1 MENFEFYVPTKVVFG
16 KGAQSRV
23 AKLVKEFGG
32 KKVLVHF
39 GGGSVRKSGL
49 LKEIEDSLVNG
60 GIDFVELGGVVPNPL
75 LSKVR
80 EGISLCKKE
89 NIDFILAVGGG
100 SVIDSSKA
108 IAYGLANDCD
118 VWDLYCGKCA
128 ARGAASVGAVLTIA
142 AAGSETSESSVI
154 TNDDGMLKRGYSSD
168 FGHCKFAIM
177 NPELTYTL
185 PKFQTFSGCVD
196 IVMHTLERYFSK
208 QKDTML
214 QDSIAEALIRTV
226 IANAKILQLEPENYA
241 ARAEIMWASTL
252 SHNGVTGYRFIGDW
266 ASHQLEHELSGM
278 FGVAHGAG
286 LSAIWGAWAR
296 YVVDA
301 APEKFARLGR
311 NVFGIDDSDDSSAAL
326 KTISSF
332 ENIFSSWDMPT
343 SLGELGIKP
352 TDEQLDELARKCS
365 FDNSRTIGAIKKLGI
380 EDIRKIYA
388 AAR

>member
-23 AKLVKEFGG
+23 AELVKEFGG

-311 NVFGIDDSDDSSAAL
+311 NVFGIDDSDDFSAAL

-332 ENIFSSWDMPT
+332 ENIFSSWDMPP

>member
-23 AKLVKEFGG
+23 AELVKEFGG

-128 ARGAASVGAVLTIA
+128 ALGAASVGAVLTIA

>member
-23 AKLVKEFGG
+23 AELVKEFGG

-301 APEKFARLGR
+301 APKKFARLGR
-311 NVFGIDDSDDSSAAL
+311 NIFGIDDSDDSSAAL

>member
-16 KGAQSRV
+16 RGTQSRV
-23 AKLVKEFGG
+23 GELVKEFGG
-32 KKVLVHF
+32 ARVLIHF
-39 GGGSVRKSGL
+39 GGGSAIRSGL
-49 LKEIEDSLVNG
+49 LKEVEESLDKS
-60 GIDFVELGGVVPNPL
+60 GIKYVELGGVVPNPL

-80 EGISLCKKE
+80 EGISLCRKE
-89 NIDFILAVGGG
+89 KLDFILAVGGG

-118 VWDLYCGKCA
+118 VWDLYCGKCK
-128 ARGAASVGAVLTIA
+128 ARGAAPVGAVLTIA

-168 FGHCKFAIM
+168 FGHCKFAVM
-177 NPELTYTL
+177 NPELTCTL

-196 IVMHTLERYFSK
+196 IVMHTLERYFSN

-278 FGVAHGAG
+278 FGVAHGEG

-296 YVVDA
+296 YVM
-301 APEKFARLGR
+301 PEATEKLARLGK
-311 NVFGIDDSDDSSAAL
+311 NVFGICESDSASAAL
-326 KTISSF
+326 KTITSF
-332 ENIFSSWDMPT
+332 ENTFSSWDMPI
-343 SLGELGIKP
+343 SLRELGIDP
-352 TDEQLDELARKCS
+352 TDAQLDELARKCS
-365 FDNSRTIGAIKKLGI
+365 FDNSRTIGAIKKLNI
-380 EDIRKIYA
+380 DDMRKIYA
-388 AAR
+388 SAR

>member
-1 MENFEFYVPTKVVFG
+1 MRGELSPEEIVRRNARLRMLEEDGVPQGEGMRLEGSAYTRWQALCALYLAFFA
-16 KGAQSRV
+16 KGRPRRYA
-23 AKLVKEFGG
+23 
-32 KKVLVHF
+32 
-39 GGGSVRKSGL
+39 
-49 LKEIEDSLVNG
+49 
-60 GIDFVELGGVVPNPL
+60 VP
-75 LSKVR
+75 
-80 EGISLCKKE
+80 
-89 NIDFILAVGGG
+89 D
-100 SVIDSSKA
+100 
-108 IAYGLANDCD
+108 
-118 VWDLYCGKCA
+118 
-128 ARGAASVGAVLTIA
+128 
-142 AAGSETSESSVI
+142 
-154 TNDDGMLKRGYSSD
+154 
-168 FGHCKFAIM
+168 
-177 NPELTYTL
+177 
-185 PKFQTFSGCVD
+185 
-196 IVMHTLERYFSK
+196 
-208 QKDTML
+208 
-214 QDSIAEALIRTV
+214 
-226 IANAKILQLEPENYA
+226 YA

>member
-23 AKLVKEFGG
+23 AELVKEFGG

>member
-23 AKLVKEFGG
+23 AELVKEFGG

-311 NVFGIDDSDDSSAAL
+311 NVFGIDDTDDFSAAL

>member
-1 MENFEFYVPTKVVFG
+1 M
-16 KGAQSRV
+16 
-23 AKLVKEFGG
+23 
-32 KKVLVHF
+32 
-39 GGGSVRKSGL
+39 
-49 LKEIEDSLVNG
+49 
-60 GIDFVELGGVVPNPL
+60 
-75 LSKVR
+75 
-80 EGISLCKKE
+80 
-89 NIDFILAVGGG
+89 DFILAVGGG

-118 VWDLYCGKCA
+118 VWDLYCGKCK
-128 ARGAASVGAVLTIA
+128 ARGAAPVGAVLTIA

-168 FGHCKFAIM
+168 FGHCKFAVM
-177 NPELTYTL
+177 NPELTCTL

-196 IVMHTLERYFSK
+196 IVMHTLERYFSS

-296 YVVDA
+296 YVMPEA
-301 APEKFARLGR
+301 AEKLARLGK
-311 NVFGIDDSDDSSAAL
+311 NVFGICESDSASAAL
-326 KTISSF
+326 KTITSF
-332 ENIFSSWDMPT
+332 ENTFSSWDMPI
-343 SLGELGIKP
+343 SLRELGIDP
-352 TDEQLDELARKCS
+352 TDAQLDELARKCS
-365 FDNSRTIGAIKKLGI
+365 FDNSRTIGAIKKLNI
-380 EDIRKIYA
+380 DDMRKIYA
-388 AAR
+388 SAR

>member
-23 AKLVKEFGG
+23 AELVKEFGG

-128 ARGAASVGAVLTIA
+128 ARGAACLW
-142 AAGSETSESSVI
+142 AAGQAFSF
-154 TNDDGMLKRGYSSD
+154 Y
-168 FGHCKFAIM
+168 
-177 NPELTYTL
+177 LTRI
-185 PKFQTFSGCVD
+185 PPPWQ
-196 IVMHTLERYFSK
+196 
-208 QKDTML
+208 
-214 QDSIAEALIRTV
+214 
-226 IANAKILQLEPENYA
+226 A
-241 ARAEIMWASTL
+241 ARGAL
-252 SHNGVTGYRFIGDW
+252 SFCRGLGKGVDG
-266 ASHQLEHELSGM
+266 
-278 FGVAHGAG
+278 
-286 LSAIWGAWAR
+286 
-296 YVVDA
+296 
-301 APEKFARLGR
+301 
-311 NVFGIDDSDDSSAAL
+311 
-326 KTISSF
+326 
-332 ENIFSSWDMPT
+332 
-343 SLGELGIKP
+343 
-352 TDEQLDELARKCS
+352 
-365 FDNSRTIGAIKKLGI
+365 
-380 EDIRKIYA
+380 
-388 AAR
+388 